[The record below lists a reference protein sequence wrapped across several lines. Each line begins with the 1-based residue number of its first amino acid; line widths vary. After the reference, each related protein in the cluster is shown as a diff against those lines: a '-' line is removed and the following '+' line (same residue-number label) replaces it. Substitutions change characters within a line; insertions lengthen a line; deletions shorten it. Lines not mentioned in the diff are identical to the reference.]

1 MLYYNLVVN
10 VSAVEWSGE
19 EYQLKNQEGDV
30 MIKIIFSDMDGSLL
44 DENGQLPQEFDATIA
59 KLKDRGVIF
68 APSSG
73 RQYFSLCKTFNKY
86 KDDFLFIAENGTLVM
101 YKDKELFSSPMDRKT
116 ALEIIKVGDNFDNI
130 LRVYCGKKHSYILE
144 SDNRQEYI
152 AEVNKYVSRYE
163 IVKSFSDI
171 DDEPIKMSFFNM
183 VGKSEENIYPAIKEK
198 FGKTMQVVLASDFWT
213 DVINM
218 SVSKGVAVQNV
229 QKILGVT
236 PDECAAF
243 GDYLND
249 VQMLQA
255 VTHSFAMA
263 NAHPDLKQLAK
274 YETVSNVEHGV
285 IVGINKLI
293 EQGLI

>member
-1 MLYYNLVVN
+1 MKYPLLH
-10 VSAVEWSGE
+10 S
-19 EYQLKNQEGDV
+19 QLKNQEGDK
-30 MIKIIFSDMDGSLL
+30 MIKIIFSDMDGTLL
-44 DENGQLPQEFDATIA
+44 DENGQLPQEFDDTIA
-59 KLKDRGVIF
+59 KLKEHGVIF
-68 APSSG
+68 APASG
-73 RQYFSLCKTFNKY
+73 RQYFSLRKTFDKY
-86 KDDFLFIAENGTLVM
+86 KNDFLFIAENGTLAM
-101 YKDKELFSSPMDRKT
+101 YKEKELFSSPMDRKI
-116 ALEIIKVGDNFDNI
+116 ALEIIKIGDRFDNI

-144 SDNRQEYI
+144 SDNKPEYI
-152 AEVNKYVSRYE
+152 EEINKYISKYE
-163 IVKSFSDI
+163 VVESFANI

-218 SVSKGVAVQNV
+218 SISKGVAVQNV
-229 QKILGVT
+229 QKILGIT

-274 YETVSNVEHGV
+274 YETVSNAEHGV
-285 IVGINKLI
+285 IAGINKLI

>member
-1 MLYYNLVVN
+1 
-10 VSAVEWSGE
+10 
-19 EYQLKNQEGDV
+19 
-30 MIKIIFSDMDGSLL
+30 MIKIIFSDMDGTLL
-44 DENGQLPQEFDATIA
+44 DENGQLPQEFDDTIA
-59 KLKDRGVIF
+59 KLKKRGVIF
-68 APSSG
+68 APASG
-73 RQYFSLCKTFNKY
+73 RQYFSLFKTFNKY

-101 YKDKELFSSPMDRKT
+101 YKDKEVFSSTMPHNT
-116 ALEIIKVGDNFDNI
+116 ALDILKIGDNFDNI

-144 SDNRQEYI
+144 ADNKPEYI
-152 AEVNKYVSRYE
+152 EEINKYISKYE
-163 IVKSFSDI
+163 VVKSFSDV

-198 FGKTMQVVLASDFWT
+198 FGSFMQVVLASDFWT
-213 DVINM
+213 DVINLN
-218 SVSKGVAVQNV
+218 VSKGVAVQNV
-229 QKILGVT
+229 QKILGIT

-249 VQMLQA
+249 VQMLEA
-255 VTHSFAMA
+255 VTHSFAMS

-274 YETVSNVEHGV
+274 YETVSNTKHGV

>member
-1 MLYYNLVVN
+1 
-10 VSAVEWSGE
+10 
-19 EYQLKNQEGDV
+19 
-30 MIKIIFSDMDGSLL
+30 MIKIIFSDMDGTLL
-44 DENGQLPQEFDATIA
+44 DEKGQLPQEFDETIA
-59 KLKDRGVIF
+59 KLKERGVIF
-68 APSSG
+68 APASG
-73 RQYFSLCKTFNKY
+73 RQYFSLHNTFDKY
-86 KDDFLFIAENGTLVM
+86 KNDFLFIAENGTLAM
-101 YKDKELFSSPMDRKT
+101 YKDKELFSSPMDQKI
-116 ALEIIKVGDNFDNI
+116 ALEILKIADKFDNI

-144 SDNRQEYI
+144 TDNRPEYI
-152 AEVNKYVSRYE
+152 EEINKYISKYE
-163 IVKSFSDI
+163 VVKDFNNI

-198 FGKTMQVVLASDFWT
+198 FGDKMQVVLASDFWT
-213 DVINM
+213 DVINL
-218 SVSKGVAVQNV
+218 SISKGVAVQNV
-229 QKILGVT
+229 QKIMGIT

-274 YETVSNVEHGV
+274 YETVSNAEHGV
-285 IVGINKLI
+285 IVGIHKLM